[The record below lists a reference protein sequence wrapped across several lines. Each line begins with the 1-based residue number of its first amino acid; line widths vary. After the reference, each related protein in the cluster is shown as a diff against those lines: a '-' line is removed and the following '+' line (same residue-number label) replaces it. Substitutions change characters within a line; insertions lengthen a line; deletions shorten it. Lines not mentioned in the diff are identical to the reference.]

1 MKDFLLGDM
10 SGYSYEKA
18 GFDKALL
25 CLGSTENHG
34 YHLPLGTD
42 SIVSYEL
49 AREVARRV
57 DGMVVLPVV
66 PFGMSE
72 NYSNFPVAI
81 SLKAETLIEIVNDI
95 LSSLMRYG
103 MHKVLII
110 NGHDGN
116 IAPIEVATRRI
127 KVAHPEMKIAVLNA
141 WWVTAGKLL
150 PPNTFEVWDGLG
162 HAGEGE
168 TSIVLALR
176 PDLVQMEQS
185 RGIVPDLPQEI
196 EIKWVFNE
204 ITPYGVTG
212 DPSKATA
219 EKGKKVKESLVNHV
233 VSFVEEMDS
242 KNWVYKI

>member
-1 MKDFLLGDM
+1 MEDFLLGNM

-72 NYSNFPVAI
+72 HYSNFPIAI

-110 NGHDGN
+110 
-116 IAPIEVATRRI
+116 
-127 KVAHPEMKIAVLNA
+127 
-141 WWVTAGKLL
+141 
-150 PPNTFEVWDGLG
+150 
-162 HAGEGE
+162 
-168 TSIVLALR
+168 
-176 PDLVQMEQS
+176 
-185 RGIVPDLPQEI
+185 
-196 EIKWVFNE
+196 
-204 ITPYGVTG
+204 
-212 DPSKATA
+212 
-219 EKGKKVKESLVNHV
+219 
-233 VSFVEEMDS
+233 
-242 KNWVYKI
+242 